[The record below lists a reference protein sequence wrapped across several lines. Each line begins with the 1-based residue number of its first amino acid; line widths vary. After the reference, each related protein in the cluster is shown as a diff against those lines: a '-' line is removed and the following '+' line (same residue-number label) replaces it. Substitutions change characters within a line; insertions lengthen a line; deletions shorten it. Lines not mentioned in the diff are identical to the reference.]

1 MEKKIIFG
9 RHPVWEYLN
18 KVSQLTKPSLHIS
31 KKAHGKIIDLILAK
45 AQEDQ
50 IKINYK
56 EKDFFNRLG
65 SSSKHQGV
73 ALEFFPKET
82 SLNQDD
88 FLSQVVKNNGVVIL
102 LDQLTDP
109 HNVGSIIRTS
119 EALGVD
125 GLILSKNNSVSIN
138 STVVKSSAGATAYLK
153 IITISNVASFIEKA
167 KRIGFWIIGATDHG
181 DSELEKIRNIRPVLL
196 IIGSEGQGMRRLT
209 EEKIDYA
216 VRIPLK
222 GQISSLNASVAAG
235 IIIYEILK

>member
-1 MEKKIIFG
+1 
-9 RHPVWEYLN
+9 
-18 KVSQLTKPSLHIS
+18 
-31 KKAHGKIIDLILAK
+31 LAK